1 MNKKFAIAYIRDG
14 GLERMTKEE
23 ALKLTHINVA
33 FGKIN
38 EEKEVY
44 TKLEKLHLIDKI
56 KGFNPD
62 IKFIISLGGWSNGGF
77 SEAASTKE
85 TRAFFNKS
93 AIELMKKHKL
103 DGLDIDWEFPCSS
116 VSGIGSSPED
126 KENFTLLLKDLREAL
141 NEEGAKDNRY
151 YMLTIAAGA
160 DQYFI
165 DGTNMGE
172 AQKYLDYVMLM
183 TYDLRGGFQILTG
196 HHTNLYTPTGDL
208 FRISVDSSVKSFIK
222 AGVPAEKLLVGV
234 AFYGRKWTGVPNVN
248 NGHLQMAASTGG
260 TIIDYTEL
268 ESEFISKNGYTRFWD
283 DESKAPYLFN
293 GDTFIS
299 YDDEESII
307 CKADYV
313 KENGLKG
320 LMFWLYDADKT
331 GNLLN
336 AINDGLNK

>member
-1 MNKKFAIAYIRDG
+1 MDKKFVIAYIRDG
-14 GLERMTKEE
+14 GLERMTREE
-23 ALKLTHINVA
+23 ALKLTHINLA

-38 EEKEVY
+38 EKGEVY
-44 TKLEKLHLIDKI
+44 TKLQNLHLIDKI
-56 KGFNPD
+56 KGYNPD

-77 SEAASTKE
+77 SEAAANKE

-93 AIELMKKHKL
+93 AIALMKKHNL
-103 DGLDIDWEFPCSS
+103 DGLDIDWEFPCCS
-116 VSGIGSSPED
+116 VAGIASSPAD

-141 NEEGAKDNRY
+141 DEEGKKDNKY

-160 DQYFI
+160 DQYYI

-172 AQKYLDYVMLM
+172 VQKYLDYVMLM

-208 FRISVDSSVKSFIK
+208 FRISVDSSVQSFIK
-222 AGVPAEKLLVGV
+222 AGVPAEKLLVGA
-234 AFYGRKWTGVPNVN
+234 AFYSRKWTGVPNVN

-260 TIIDYTEL
+260 TIIDYTEV
-268 ESEFISKNGYTRFWD
+268 ESDYLNKNGFTRFWD
-283 DESKAPYLFN
+283 DEANAPYLFN

-299 YDDEESII
+299 YDDEESIA

-313 KENGLKG
+313 KENNLKG
-320 LMFWLYDADKT
+320 MMFWLFDADKT
-331 GNLLN
+331 GKLLT
-336 AINDGLNK
+336 AIYEALNK